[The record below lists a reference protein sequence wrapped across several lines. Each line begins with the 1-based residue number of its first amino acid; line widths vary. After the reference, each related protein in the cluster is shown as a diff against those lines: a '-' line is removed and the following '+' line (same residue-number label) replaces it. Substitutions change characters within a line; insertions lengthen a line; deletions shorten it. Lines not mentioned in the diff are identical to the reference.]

1 MELMWDIVLTY
12 LDIAAYCAAIQQG
25 RFIHDLC
32 HRAPRPNR
40 YCFVDSSKPLPRL
53 ARSWARA
60 WPTSLFIDAL
70 KYRGSSSYPGFNF
83 CNNPHLFWS
92 CFQNVS
98 GYSSIVYLAPN
109 VDCWQMHWSNIT
121 ALMRNL
127 EITRIWFQRWDESV
141 FSQLSCLVDSLKAQ
155 FQVGPYS
162 YQRVI
167 LRIMD
172 IGYMP
177 VHGLCEFLEMGWTFD
192 DLRLRGN
199 FQLEV
204 WVKDKPVFAGYHL
217 YTGPAPDLSMFA
229 SVCVSPEP
237 WTDDEE
243 SGMYSN
249 TESDEE
255 NPLNV

>member
-12 LDIAAYCAAIQQG
+12 LDITAYCAAIQQG

-32 HRAPRPNR
+32 YQIPHPNR

-60 WPTSLFIDAL
+60 WPTSLFIDAM
-70 KYRGSSSYPGFNF
+70 KYRRSSSHPGIS
-83 CNNPHLFWS
+83 NNTHLFWS
-92 CFQNVS
+92 YFQNVS
-98 GYSSIVYLAPN
+98 GYSSVVYLAPN
-109 VDCWQMHWSNIT
+109 VDCWQRHWSNIT

-127 EITRIWFQRWDESV
+127 EIARIWFQRWDESV
-141 FSQLSCLVDSLKAQ
+141 FSRLSCLVDSLKGQ

-177 VHGLCEFLEMGWTFD
+177 VDGLGDFLQRGWTFD
-192 DLRLRGN
+192 DLGLRGN

-204 WVKDKPVFAGYHL
+204 WVKDKPVFAGYNL
-217 YTGPAPDLSMFA
+217 YSGLAPELSMFSYTA
-229 SVCVSPEP
+229 VSPEP

-255 NPLNV
+255 NPI